1 MFQRC
6 AEDCEYEQAI
16 GIALE
21 SRRLDIV
28 KSIIQKGDASKLLS
42 YVLDVCMTLVQNL
55 EFRNEVLRLLVDLY
69 KTLENP
75 DYISI
80 SQCLVHLNDST
91 SCADMLKSLVDK
103 ENELMAYQISFDLE
117 ENATQEFL
125 LKVSSELPVEPEAEK
140 AEGAAAEEE
149 KVRVFFCTSDDE

>member
-6 AEDCEYEQAI
+6 AEDSEYEQAI

-21 SRRLDIV
+21 SRRLDVV
-28 KSIIQKGDASKLLS
+28 KSIIQKGDASKLLT

-55 EFRNEVLRLLVDLY
+55 EFRNEVLRLLVELY

-80 SQCLVHLNDST
+80 SQCLVHLNDPT
-91 SCADMLKSLVDK
+91 SCADMLKSLVEK
-103 ENELMAYQISFDLE
+103 KNEV
-117 ENATQEFL
+117 T
-125 LKVSSELPVEPEAEK
+125 LKVDSYE
-140 AEGAAAEEE
+140 
-149 KVRVFFCTSDDE
+149 